1 MAKVKPMSYK
11 DEFVSLCDVM
21 QRNNFA
27 RYVCRERI
35 GALESE
41 VAEWNG
47 YLSQKRKEISLEV
60 EEKRNEQR
68 KRLLQLS
75 RLKNILA
82 ELVQEASLSEQKL
95 NSIL

>member
-1 MAKVKPMSYK
+1 MNYK
-11 DEFVSLCDVM
+11 EEFVSLCDAM

-35 GALESE
+35 GVLESE
-41 VAEWNG
+41 ISEWNG

-60 EEKRNEQR
+60 EEKRGEQR
-68 KRLLQLS
+68 KRLLQLN

-82 ELVQEASLSEQKL
+82 ELVNEATQSEQKL